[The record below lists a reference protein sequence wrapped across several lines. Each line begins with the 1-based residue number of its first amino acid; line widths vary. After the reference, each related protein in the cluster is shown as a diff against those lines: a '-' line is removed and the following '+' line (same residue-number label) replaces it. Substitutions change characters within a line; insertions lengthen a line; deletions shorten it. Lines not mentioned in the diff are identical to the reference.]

1 MSSDL
6 EWVMKYK
13 RGEIE
18 LGSPWGV
25 PGLDSYRLF
34 KRNFTVILG
43 IAGAGKTS
51 LEVYLQFCMAIM
63 KGHKVLVWSSEN
75 APGELKL
82 GLINAMCERDIK
94 YLKDEELIKA
104 AYEVVEEYVD
114 FVDTTKATSL
124 YGVMDA
130 IKFRIDSGQKFGSV
144 IIDPWSS
151 LKVDEV
157 KGKYKS
163 KYEYSYDALTDLRS
177 FQKQLDIAIYL
188 CLHPS
193 SSKAREKHADGHRFA
208 GMTKP
213 LTSSDAEFGSMFDNR
228 ADDYFIYHR
237 YKYDEQ
243 VRNQTHCHVAK
254 IKNLLTGGRETPI
267 DSPIVFEKHATTH
280 RWYVEGVDILEY
292 ALEHQHK

>member
-1 MSSDL
+1 MTSDL

-25 PGLDSYRLF
+25 PGIDRYRLF
-34 KRNFTVILG
+34 KKNFTVILG

-51 LEVYLQFCMAIM
+51 LELYLQFCMAIM

-75 APGELKL
+75 TPGELKL
-82 GLINAMCERDIK
+82 GLINAMCARDIK
-94 YLKDEELIKA
+94 YVQDEGLVKDAYA
-104 AYEVVEEYVD
+104 AVDEYLDV
-114 FVDTTKATSL
+114 VDTTQATSI
-124 YGVMDA
+124 YGVMAA
-130 IKFRIDSGQKFGSV
+130 IRKRVQNGNRYGAAL
-144 IIDPWSS
+144 IDPWSS
-151 LKVDEV
+151 LKMDEV

-177 FQKQLDIAIYL
+177 FQKELDIAIIL

-193 SSKAREKHADGHRFA
+193 TSGARDKHPEGHKYA

-228 ADDYFIYHR
+228 TDDYMVYHR
-237 YKYDEQ
+237 YKYVEDI
-243 VRNQTHCHVAK
+243 RNQTQMHVVK
-254 IKNLLTGGRETPI
+254 VKDLLTGGRETPI
-267 DSPIVFEKHATTH
+267 DSPVIFEKHATTH
-280 RWYVEGVDILEY
+280 RWLVDGVDILEY
-292 ALEHQHK
+292 AIEHRHK